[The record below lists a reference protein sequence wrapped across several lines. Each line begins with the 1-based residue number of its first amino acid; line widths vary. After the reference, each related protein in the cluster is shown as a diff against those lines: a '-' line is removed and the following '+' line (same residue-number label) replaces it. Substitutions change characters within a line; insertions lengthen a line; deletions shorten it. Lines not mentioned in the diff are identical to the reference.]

1 MDLLPKNSLELAQ
14 TLGIAVMVLFSL
26 IIVSTI
32 LFALMRSYMAS
43 ETKKWDTREAH
54 STTVYKELITQVT
67 ASRDKDVD
75 LLEKAL
81 ADNREQISIN
91 RGILEMQR
99 QSDLA
104 LRDIFTKLSR
114 ILEDRCRNHFQS
126 SQQQHKA
133 EKTA

>member
-32 LFALMRSYMAS
+32 LFLLMRSYMGS
-43 ETKKWDTREAH
+43 ETHKWETREAH
-54 STTVYKELITQVT
+54 TTAVYKELITQVT

-91 RGILEMQR
+91 RGVLEMQR
-99 QSDLA
+99 QSDQA

-114 ILEDRCRNHFQS
+114 ILEDRCRYHIHN
-126 SQQQHKA
+126 
-133 EKTA
+133 EKKQA

>member
-32 LFALMRSYMAS
+32 LFALMKGYMSS
-43 ETKKWDTREAH
+43 ETKKWETREAH
-54 STTVYKELITQVT
+54 TTTVYKELITQVT

-81 ADNREQISIN
+81 QDNREQISIN
-91 RGILEMQR
+91 RGVLEMQK
-99 QSDLA
+99 QSDQA
-104 LRDIFTKLSR
+104 LRDIFKKLSR
-114 ILEDRCRNHFQS
+114 ILEDRCRYHFHNHPQPE
-126 SQQQHKA
+126 K

>member
-32 LFALMRSYMAS
+32 LFLLMRSYMAS
-43 ETKKWDTREAH
+43 ETAKWETREAH
-54 STTVYKELITQVT
+54 TTMVYKELITQVT

-91 RGILEMQR
+91 RGVLEMQK
-99 QSDLA
+99 QSDQA

-114 ILEDRCRNHFQS
+114 ILEDRCRYHFHHE
-126 SQQQHKA
+126 QQKPA
-133 EKTA
+133 